1 MIIFNT
7 LAIFYIAAFCGLVI
21 SFIKVCSYDFGTK
34 SQKNKTLIFVIFS
47 LYTAIT
53 SSFLM
58 AKIANFFTKEYHFPS
73 IRMGFDYFENYHT
86 AVYYYI
92 ADHYLSLFKL
102 IVLSL
107 FIMITIHLFIESMN
121 FLKHAKKVDLILEK
135 YELLSNTSFSVLTF
149 GLYPALKG
157 IAYLT
162 EQKKIGTF
170 RLLEEGNEVIRDV
183 KKSEKRLRSELLVRV
198 PNGFRFYKELRVPKN
213 IEVLNTLI
221 VGGMGSGKTAFIAP
235 ITLQFFENKYKS
247 VIIDNKGDFC
257 QLLSGKSGVTVFSP
271 FDARSPVWNVAEDI
285 ETELEAMEFVAQL
298 IPIHGGANDFFPLAA
313 RDITLGAVK
322 FLQNT
327 KSKNWNMNEVL
338 ETIAREDFLT
348 ILKDHHSGGL
358 QTLKDSFEKDGKIVV
373 GETSVNIFQNVRASL
388 KNFEILSKA
397 WPITVGGFSVKK
409 WVREESKDTLFL
421 IVPFKQIYP
430 EISGFFSGI
439 IIDSFLKECLNLS
452 DSRDRRMGLFLDEL
466 GAIPRINTLANGA
479 KLLRSKGLCMFVGI
493 QEVGVIRKKYDQ
505 DGGTEVLI
513 NGFSTKM
520 IGRAETPEYAEYFV
534 RMFGKNRYKKI
545 TRNRSLDSRG
555 RSSISSS
562 QEEVVEDAILSGEL
576 LSIPP
581 ASLKGGAVFYVK
593 TSEIPAIF
601 KLKFPIIPLERP
613 YPDSVEAEW
622 LKKEKEGDFENTK
635 KILQA
640 KIDFNIKNTLIG
652 ESQVNIKQN
661 AAQFLNG
668 NSDILS
674 NDEQNENNIEN
685 KTEDSVARN
694 TQENIGIHEE
704 YKEEITQEE
713 DVVHNDNNSVI
724 TEHVREKNDKN
735 EKIDLTD
742 LNF

>member
-1 MIIFNT
+1 MVIFNS
-7 LAIFYIAAFCGLVI
+7 LAIFYILAFCGLVT
-21 SFIKVCSYDFGTK
+21 SFFKVCSYDFGTK
-34 SQKNKTLIFVIFS
+34 SQKNKTFFFIIFS
-47 LYTAIT
+47 LYTAII

-58 AKIANFFTKEYHFPS
+58 AKIANFLSNEYHFPS
-73 IRMGFDYFENYHT
+73 IRMGFDYFENYHK

-102 IVLSL
+102 IVLSF
-107 FIMITIHLFIESMN
+107 FIMITIHLFIESIN
-121 FLKHAKKVDLILEK
+121 FLKHAKKVEVMLEK
-135 YELLSNTSFSVLTF
+135 YELLSYASFSVLTF
-149 GLYPALKG
+149 GLYPILKG
-157 IAYLT
+157 FASLT
-162 EQKKIGTF
+162 DQKKIGTF
-170 RLLEEGNEVIRDV
+170 RHLEEGNEVIRDV
-183 KKSEKRLRSELLVRV
+183 KKSEKRLRNELLVRI
-198 PNGFRFYKELRVPKN
+198 PNGFKFYKELRIPKN

-257 QLLSGKSGVTVFSP
+257 QLLSGKLGVTVFSP

-285 ETELEAMEFVAQL
+285 ETELEAMEFIVQL
-298 IPIHGGANDFFPLAA
+298 IPVHGGSNDFFPLAA
-313 RDITLGAVK
+313 RDITLGAIK

-327 KSKNWNMNEVL
+327 KPKNWNMNEVL
-338 ETIAREDFLT
+338 ETIAREDFLS

-358 QTLKDSFEKDGKIVV
+358 QTLKDSFEKEGKIIV
-373 GETSVNIFQNVRASL
+373 GDTSVNIFQNVRANL
-388 KNFEILSKA
+388 KNFQILSRA

-409 WVREESKDTLFL
+409 WVRGESKDTLFL

-439 IIDSFLKECLNLS
+439 ILDSFLKECLNLS
-452 DSRDRRMGLFLDEL
+452 DSRERRMGLFLDEL
-466 GAIPRINTLANGA
+466 GAIPRINSLANGA

-534 RMFGKNRYKKI
+534 RMFGKNRYKKT

-562 QEEVVEDAILSGEL
+562 QEDVVEDAISSGEL

-581 ASLKGGAVFYVK
+581 ASLKIGAIFYVK
-593 TSEIPAIF
+593 TSEIPLIF

-613 YPDSVEAEW
+613 YPDSIEAEW
-622 LKKEKEGDFENTK
+622 LKNENRVDFEKKEKA
-635 KILQA
+635 LQD
-640 KIDFNIKNTLIG
+640 KIDVNIKNTLTFEIQDKI
-652 ESQVNIKQN
+652 EKNTEETIFHN
-661 AAQFLNG
+661 E
-668 NSDILS
+668 NSSD
-674 NDEQNENNIEN
+674 NNENNN
-685 KTEDSVARN
+685 
-694 TQENIGIHEE
+694 ENIN
-704 YKEEITQEE
+704 KK
-713 DVVHNDNNSVI
+713 S
-724 TEHVREKNDKN
+724 DKN
-735 EKIDLTD
+735 ENIDLTD